1 MALAVG
7 LQEGWKQAGSL
18 NVCTERARL
27 WGGTTALIFIIFPT
41 TEGWVNVR
49 VFQKRFIMC
58 RAFHCSQCFGGTFEQ
73 HTLYNTAHSETTCAS
88 LVLPMHTLSKTT
100 AHRPRLCFMSYRQI
114 RLMAMPIV
122 AEYRDRADIEVVDGS
137 FEITLELARERIKR
151 GLVDAFVSAGSNAS
165 LLRRGVSA
173 PVATIQLSGFDILQ
187 ALIRARE
194 TTSRVGIVMYGQTLP
209 ELESV
214 KGLLN
219 IDIHQYAYRTPYA
232 ARECIRQLRADGIGV
247 VVGSS
252 VVVELAENAGM
263 VGLLAYSSASI
274 RQGFEDALEL
284 ARVAQLEVGRYAQ
297 LNTVLQTL
305 QEAVLAVNQA
315 EHIIAINTPMQRIL
329 GVGPGTCLGLPLAA
343 VTAELSLQHTLDT
356 GQSQHGV
363 VLQLQGRNWIANRTP
378 IQERGQTTG
387 AALTLYDAST
397 IHEADN
403 NLRIQHR
410 RNDHAARHHFSSLIG
425 HSPAFARAVASARR
439 YASTDFKV
447 LITGESGTGKELFA
461 QAIHNASTRAQRPF
475 VAINC
480 AAFPET
486 LLEAELFGHEE
497 GAFTGARRGG
507 RRGLFETAHTGTLFL
522 DEVGDMPLTLQTRLL
537 RVLQEQRITRL
548 GAATSIPVDVRVIAA
563 THQPLA
569 QMVAAGTFRQD
580 LYYRINTLRLA
591 LPSLRDRTGDIRLLA
606 ERLLRQSLERIRKT
620 EVSAV
625 HVLGR
630 WGDALEQYSWPGNVR
645 ELENVCDRMAVY
657 LQQFDSDDAI
667 EWGDLHHE
675 CPELFQEQLPHG
687 HPSSGAAPPIRPPSR
702 HERALQALERHHGH
716 PGAAA
721 AELGVSRST
730 FWRWAREKHQ
740 PPLQEARASD

>member
-1 MALAVG
+1 MTPAV
-7 LQEGWKQAGSL
+7 
-18 NVCTERARL
+18 
-27 WGGTTALIFIIFPT
+27 
-41 TEGWVNVR
+41 
-49 VFQKRFIMC
+49 
-58 RAFHCSQCFGGTFEQ
+58 
-73 HTLYNTAHSETTCAS
+73 
-88 LVLPMHTLSKTT
+88 KTP
-100 AHRPRLCFMSYRQI
+100 ADRPRLCFLSYRQI

-137 FEITLELARERIKR
+137 FDITLELAQDRIRR

-165 LLRRGVSA
+165 LLRSGVSA

-194 TTSRVGIVMYGQTLP
+194 TTNRVGIVMYGQTLP
-209 ELESV
+209 ALESV

-219 IDIHQYAYRTPYA
+219 IDIRQYAYQTPDS

-284 ARVAQLEVGRYAQ
+284 ARVAQLEVGRYDQ
-297 LNTVLQTL
+297 LNAVLQTL
-305 QEAVLAVNQA
+305 QEAVLAVNPS

-329 GVGPGTCLGLPLAA
+329 GIASGASLGLPLSA
-343 VTAELSLQHTLDT
+343 VTEHLSLRSTLET

-363 VLQLQGRNWIANRTP
+363 VLHLQGRNWIANHTA
-378 IQERGQTTG
+378 IKERGLIAG
-387 AALTLYDAST
+387 AALTLYDASA

-403 NLRIQHR
+403 KLRIQHR
-410 RNDHAARHHFSSLIG
+410 RSDHAARHHFAGLIG
-425 HSPAFARAVASARR
+425 NSPAFVRAVASARR
-439 YASTDFKV
+439 YANTDFKV
-447 LITGESGTGKELFA
+447 LITGESGSGKELFA
-461 QAIHNASTRAQRPF
+461 QAIHNASARSQRPF

-522 DEVGDMPLTLQTRLL
+522 DEIGDMPLTLQTRLL
-537 RVLQEQRITRL
+537 RVLQEQCITRL
-548 GAATSIPVDVRVIAA
+548 GSALSIPIDVRVIAA

-569 QMVAAGTFRQD
+569 DLVTSGSFRQD

-591 LPSLRDRTGDIRLLA
+591 LPPLRDRPGDIQLLA
-606 ERLLRQSLERIRKT
+606 ERLLSQSLARIMHKPMAAT
-620 EVSAV
+620 EVVARLGD
-625 HVLGR
+625 VLDR
-630 WGDALEQYSWPGNVR
+630 YEWPGNVR
-645 ELENVCDRMAVY
+645 ELENVCDRIAVY
-657 LQQFDSDDAI
+657 LQQFESVDGV
-667 EWGDLHHE
+667 EWADLRQE
-675 CPELFQEQLPHG
+675 CPELFPDVLTPIRRGGE
-687 HPSSGAAPPIRPPSR
+687 GAAALAAIEPVATTLGHVPSR
-702 HERALQALERHHGH
+702 HERALQALERHHGR

-721 AELGVSRST
+721 AELRISRST
-730 FWRWAREKHQ
+730 FWRWARQ
-740 PPLQEARASD
+740 PDE